1 MTRAVT
7 STLSA
12 NNILSSDVA
21 LFAGKY
27 PQPIG
32 LGICA
37 QIVTHRCIDNM
48 GLLSFLNPWRKVRP
62 LRFREPAPAYRFYR
76 PLQTPP
82 PDYETI
88 LSRLS
93 TEISEAKTNLSE
105 IKLRERRYMLLL
117 NAYSLLLW
125 LIWTGLWWL
134 NGLPWGLVGLRTEDP
149 LTKAIGS
156 GLTLL
161 SPLG

>member
-1 MTRAVT
+1 MPTTFFRATSLSLQESISYLLTSGFLLRSLPAAALTTWVCFPFSTRGARYVRC
-7 STLSA
+7 
-12 NNILSSDVA
+12 D
-21 LFAGKY
+21 FAS
-27 PQPIG
+27 P
-32 LGICA
+32 
-37 QIVTHRCIDNM
+37 
-48 GLLSFLNPWRKVRP
+48 
-62 LRFREPAPAYRFYR
+62 PAYRFYR